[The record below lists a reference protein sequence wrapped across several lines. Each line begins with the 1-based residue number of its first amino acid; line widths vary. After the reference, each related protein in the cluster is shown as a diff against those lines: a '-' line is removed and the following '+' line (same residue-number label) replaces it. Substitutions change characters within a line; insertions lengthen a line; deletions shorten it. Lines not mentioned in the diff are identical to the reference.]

1 MRFLAAVL
9 AAIVSA
15 ESMYNPLKSEVA
27 IYNHQNFPKQVTNN
41 REKGISIVQFYRAGG
56 KLFLS
61 KSVTTHT
68 FAVRRHSEER
78 SGPV

>member
-56 KLFLS
+56 KL
-61 KSVTTHT
+61 
-68 FAVRRHSEER
+68 A
-78 SGPV
+78 